1 MKDVN
6 KAVKIA
12 APAFFAV
19 AVALLLGIFVYH
31 AFFQG
36 PAEGNAAVNQPATET
51 STGQTAQT
59 APVGNEV
66 PVVSTIFGIESSP
79 AGLPTANGVSVIEI
93 TSRLF
98 LAVILASLLAFRPR
112 RNFPYINR
120 NLSVAQTQILLAV
133 VAGALMMIVGDNVA
147 RAFAIFAAATLVR
160 FRTNIRDPK
169 EITILLISL
178 ALGMAAGVG
187 RWELGA
193 ILCLFTLVLLWFLEQ
208 QEAEQVFRPMELS
221 VKSRDTDKT
230 QKVLKKIFK
239 RYTLIAE
246 VRELDPP
253 DEDDPIGSITY
264 YLDLPLNI
272 STDNMSD
279 RIFAF
284 DSQNIEGV
292 TWKHKKKAKF
302 IG

>member
-1 MKDVN
+1 MRKPD
-6 KAVKIA
+6 KLKQMAV
-12 APAFFAV
+12 PAVFTV
-19 AVALLLGIFVYH
+19 AVILLIGIFIN
-31 AFFQG
+31 QKLIQRTG
-36 PAEGNAAVNQPATET
+36 EGSAVVSDSPKTTAKQPTND
-51 STGQTAQT
+51 
-59 APVGNEV
+59 API
-66 PVVSTIFGIESSP
+66 VSTIFGIESAP
-79 AGLPTANGVSVIEI
+79 AELPVADSVSVMEI
-93 TSRLF
+93 VSRLF
-98 LAVILASLLAFRPR
+98 LAVILATLLAFRPR
-112 RNFPYINR
+112 RNFPYFNR

-193 ILCLFTLVLLWFLEQ
+193 VLCLFTLVLLWFLEQ

-221 VKSRDTDKT
+221 VKTRDTDKT

-239 RYTLIAE
+239 RYKLIAE

-253 DEDDPIGSITY
+253 DEDDPTGSITY

>member
-1 MKDVN
+1 MRNVKKNTKITAIVGFGI
-6 KAVKIA
+6 AV
-12 APAFFAV
+12 
-19 AVALLLGIFVYH
+19 LLLIGIFINYSLTRQQSDGKS
-31 AFFQG
+31 AANQSSASKTDPQTS
-36 PAEGNAAVNQPATET
+36 PANGEI
-51 STGQTAQT
+51 
-59 APVGNEV
+59 PVISE
-66 PVVSTIFGIESSP
+66 IFGVDAP
-79 AGLPTANGVSVIEI
+79 NADTPNGTSIFGI

-98 LAVILASLLAFRPR
+98 LAVILASVLAFRPR

-187 RWELGA
+187 RWELGV

-208 QEAEQVFRPMELS
+208 QEPEQVFRPMELS
-221 VKSRDTDKT
+221 VKSRNTDTT
-230 QKVLKKIFK
+230 QKILKKIFK
-239 RYTLIAE
+239 RYKLITE

-253 DEDDPIGSITY
+253 DENDPVGSITY

-272 STDNMSD
+272 STDNLSE
-279 RIFAF
+279 RIFSF

-292 TWKHKKKAKF
+292 TWKHKKNSKF